1 MKIVSDNTTTLNIF
15 DDLGLSLEKVD
26 LSKKKIIFNL
36 KKIKITKFYLKTI
49 ILLLFVKLVGKPVVV
64 KKEKEFFVSI
74 YPNYF
79 SYGKKKFF

>member
-36 KKIKITKFYLKTI
+36 KK
-49 ILLLFVKLVGKPVVV
+49 
-64 KKEKEFFVSI
+64 
-74 YPNYF
+74 N
-79 SYGKKKFF
+79 